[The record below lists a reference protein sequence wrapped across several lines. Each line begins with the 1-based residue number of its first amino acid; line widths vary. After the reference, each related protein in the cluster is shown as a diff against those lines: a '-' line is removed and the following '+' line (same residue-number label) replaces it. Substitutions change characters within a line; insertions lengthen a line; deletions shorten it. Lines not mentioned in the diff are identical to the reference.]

1 MADFYTVNVKGGLR
15 HVNLDLI
22 EYYDQ
27 ASSPE
32 GGVTLHFGPNDEIKL
47 EAANG
52 EARRFL
58 NEMESRWRKAAGK
71 AA

>member
-1 MADFYTVNVKGGLR
+1 MADFYTVNVQGGFR
-15 HVNLDLI
+15 HINLDLVR
-22 EYYDQ
+22 YYDQ
-27 ASSPE
+27 ASSTE
-32 GGVTLHFGPNDEIKL
+32 EGVTLHFGPNDDVKL

-58 NEMESRWRKAAGK
+58 NEMESRWRKAAAK